1 MRGKNAMTLIQG
13 IFRHRRGDMEY
24 PPSLPSATT
33 QANRRRLLVFL
44 GVFAPACVVSLSYT
58 FLRAPEYRA
67 LSILKII
74 PGSDAPRP
82 IETVTGQPAEQ
93 VAESAK
99 PFLTEVQVLTSRPV
113 LEETITRLA
122 RNGYDVSSLGPDPVA
137 GMQSTIQV
145 SPVSG
150 TNVVEMAAVG
160 AQAELLAPLL
170 NTTVEAYREHLAAAY
185 RDSTSQVLADADE
198 ETQKLEYS
206 VAEKRHEVEMFRIQ
220 HDIVSLEREENQVL
234 SRVRGVATSLNT
246 ANERVATAEG
256 RLRSVSESMASGNT
270 VTRSRD
276 DPTLANLE
284 QRASMIRE
292 ELGDLERSFTPD
304 YMALDPK
311 IKAKRV
317 RLEELERQIEVQRK
331 LGSQA
336 ALAEAREELASARE
350 TASRIRQQ
358 AASDHHAVQQFTAR
372 FNEYKALQDEL
383 TELETLYRSAAQRKV
398 RLETSERTRMPSVQV
413 IEAATTPQQ
422 AWRPLYGRDAA
433 LSVAGSFLLALLA
446 MWFVELF
453 NRPEPQ
459 PSLLIT
465 QPATLIGT
473 APQAPALAAVANRM
487 LAFPEQPLLSSQPS
501 SPPEL
506 AAEEVAALLQAGTR
520 DSRLAMLLLLSGM
533 SAEEVLTLGWDN
545 VDLAQRMIRIRGE
558 SARDIP
564 LNEPLF
570 DILGGRPVLP
580 GMKVLADSEGRE
592 FTMDDLNTA
601 ILCAA
606 HDAGIENAG
615 AVTPAALR
623 HTFIAFLVRQGIR
636 FADLM
641 QLVGRLSAEAV
652 AAYSGLS
659 PAGPRV
665 PLENIE
671 RVMPPL
677 KGPGQA

>member
-1 MRGKNAMTLIQG
+1 MRGKRAMTLIQD
-13 IFRHRRGDMEY
+13 IFRHREGDMEY

-33 QANRRRLLVFL
+33 RSNRRRLLVFL
-44 GVFAPACVVSLSYT
+44 GVFALASVVSLSYT

-67 LSILKII
+67 LSVLKII

-82 IETVTGQPAEQ
+82 IETVTGQPPEQ

-113 LEETITRLA
+113 LEDTVARLT
-122 RNGYDVSSLGPDPVA
+122 RNGYDLSALGPDAVA

-150 TNVVEMAAVG
+150 TNVVEMAVVG
-160 AQAELLAPLL
+160 PQAGLLAPLL

-185 RDSTSQVLADADE
+185 RDSASQVLADADE
-198 ETQKLEYS
+198 ETRKLERN

-234 SRVRGVATSLNT
+234 SRVRGVGTALNT
-246 ANERVATAEG
+246 ANERVAVAEG
-256 RLRSVSESMASGNT
+256 RLRSVSESIASGST

-317 RLEELERQIEVQRK
+317 RLEELERQIEAQRK
-331 LGSQA
+331 LSSQA
-336 ALAEAREELASARE
+336 TLAEAREELASARE

-372 FNEYKALQDEL
+372 FNEYKALQDGL

-398 RLETSERTRMPSVQV
+398 RLEASERARMPSVQV

-473 APQAPALAAVANRM
+473 VPQAPSLAAVGNRM
-487 LAFPEQPLLSSQPS
+487 LAFPEQPLLSSHPS

-506 AAEEVAALLQAGTR
+506 ATGEVAALLQAGGE

-545 VDLAQRMIRIRGE
+545 VDLAQRVIRIRGE
-558 SARDIP
+558 SARDIA
-564 LNEPLF
+564 LNEPLL
-570 DILGGRPVLP
+570 DILGGRPILP
-580 GMKVLADSEGRE
+580 GTKVLAGSEGRE

-641 QLVGRLSAEAV
+641 QLVGRLPAEAV

-677 KGPGQA
+677 KGSGQA

>member
-1 MRGKNAMTLIQG
+1 MTFVQG
-13 IFRHRRGDMEY
+13 IFRRRHADMEY

-33 QANRRRLLVFL
+33 RANRRRLLVFV
-44 GVFAPACVVSLSYT
+44 GVFAVACVVSLSYT
-58 FLRAPEYRA
+58 FLRPPEYRA
-67 LSILKII
+67 LEVLKIT

-82 IETVTGQPAEQ
+82 IETVTGQPVEQ

-113 LEETITRLA
+113 LEDTITRLTH
-122 RNGYDVSSLGPDPVA
+122 NGYDVPSLGPDPVA
-137 GMQSTIQV
+137 GMQSAIQV
-145 SPVSG
+145 TPVSG
-150 TNVVEMAAVG
+150 TNVVEMAAVS
-160 AQAELLAPLL
+160 AKPELLAPLL

-185 RDSTSQVLADADE
+185 RNSVSQVLAGVDE
-198 ETQKLEYS
+198 ETQKLERS
-206 VAEKRHEVEMFRIQ
+206 VAEKRHQVEMFRIQ
-220 HDIVSLEREENQVL
+220 HDIVSLEREENQIL
-234 SRVRGVATSLNT
+234 ARVRGVGASLNT
-246 ANERVATAEG
+246 ASERVAVAEG
-256 RLRSVSESMASGNT
+256 RLRSVSESVASGKA

-331 LGSQA
+331 LSSQA
-336 ALAEAREELASARE
+336 ALAEAREELGSARE
-350 TASRIRQQ
+350 TASRLRQQ
-358 AASDHHAVQQFTAR
+358 AASDRYAVQQFTAR

-398 RLETSERTRMPSVQV
+398 RLEASERERMPSVQV

-422 AWRPLYGRDAA
+422 AWRPLYARDAA

-459 PSLLIT
+459 PSLVIA
-465 QPATLIGT
+465 QPATLLGT
-473 APQAPALAAVANRM
+473 VPQAASLTAVANRM
-487 LAFPEQPLLSSQPS
+487 LESQEQPLLESRPNL
-501 SPPEL
+501 PMEIAP
-506 AAEEVAALLQAGTR
+506 EEVAALIEAGTR
-520 DSRLAMLLLLSGM
+520 DSRLAMLLILSGV
-533 SAEEVLTLGWDN
+533 SPEEVLALGWDD
-545 VDLAQRMIRIRGE
+545 VDMEQRMIKIRGE
-558 SARDIP
+558 SSRDIP
-564 LNEPLF
+564 MNEPLF
-570 DILGGRPVLP
+570 DVVAGCSVRP
-580 GMKVLADSEGRE
+580 GMQVLADDDGRG
-592 FTMDDLNTA
+592 FTMDNLNAA

-606 HDAGIENAG
+606 HDAGIEHAG
-615 AVTPAALR
+615 AITPAALR

-641 QLVGRLSAEAV
+641 QLVGRLPAEAMT
-652 AAYSGLS
+652 AYSGLS

-665 PLENIE
+665 PLESVE

-677 KGPGQA
+677 KGLSQS

>member
-1 MRGKNAMTLIQG
+1 MRGKSAMTLIQG
-13 IFRHRRGDMEY
+13 IFRYRQGDMEY

-33 QANRRRLLVFL
+33 RANRRRLLVFV
-44 GVFAPACVVSLSYT
+44 GVFALACVVSLSYT
-58 FLRAPEYRA
+58 FLRPPEYRA
-67 LSILKII
+67 LEVLKIT

-113 LEETITRLA
+113 LEETIARLT
-122 RNGYDVSSLGPDPVA
+122 RNGYEVSSLGPDPVA
-137 GMQSTIQV
+137 GVQSTIQV
-145 SPVSG
+145 NPVSG

-160 AQAELLAPLL
+160 AQAEFLAPLL

-185 RDSTSQVLADADE
+185 RNSTSQVLADADE
-198 ETQKLEYS
+198 ETQKLELK
-206 VAEKRHEVEMFRIQ
+206 VAEKRREVEMFRIQ

-246 ANERVATAEG
+246 ANERVAVAEG
-256 RLRSVSESMASGNT
+256 RLRSVNESIASGNT

-284 QRASMIRE
+284 QRASVIRE

-317 RLEELERQIEVQRK
+317 RLEELERQIQVQRK
-331 LGSQA
+331 LSSQA

-358 AASDHHAVQQFTAR
+358 AASDRHAVQQFTAR

-398 RLETSERTRMPSVQV
+398 RLEASERARMPSVQV
-413 IEAATTPQQ
+413 LEAATTPQQ
-422 AWRPLYGRDAA
+422 AWRPLYARDAA

-459 PSLLIT
+459 PSLVIA
-465 QPATLIGT
+465 QPATLLGT
-473 APQAPALAAVANRM
+473 VAQAASLTAVANRM
-487 LAFPEQPLLSSQPS
+487 LESQGQPLLESRPNL
-501 SPPEL
+501 PMEIAPEQ
-506 AAEEVAALLQAGTR
+506 VAALLQAGTGEG
-520 DSRLAMLLLLSGM
+520 RLAMLLILSGT
-533 SAEEVLTLGWDN
+533 SPGEALTLGWDD
-545 VDLAQRMIRIRGE
+545 VALEQRMIKIRGE
-558 SARDIP
+558 SVRDIP
-564 LNEPLF
+564 INEPLF

-580 GMKVLADSEGRE
+580 GMKVLADGEGRE

-636 FADLM
+636 FADLVH
-641 QLVGRLSAEAV
+641 LVGRLPADAM
-652 AAYSGLS
+652 AAYSSLS

-665 PLENIE
+665 PLESVE

-677 KGPGQA
+677 KGLSQS